1 MLLCKGRIE
10 FTENTIFRREFSIC
24 SLTLSPCLYCNKHD
38 TSPDGDGGGGG
49 GGGVYAGTRNK
60 I

>member
-1 MLLCKGRIE
+1 MLLCEGRIE

-24 SLTLSPCLYCNKHD
+24 SLTLSPCLYCNSMTHPPMA
-38 TSPDGDGGGGG
+38 TAG
-49 GGGVYAGTRNK
+49 GGGVYAGTLNK